1 MLDIIL
7 YNVFRILKKGKER
20 GRKEKKKRSIIHDG
34 AKIIICSTAAV

>member
-20 GRKEKKKRSIIHDG
+20 KKKKKEINHP
-34 AKIIICSTAAV
+34 

>member
-20 GRKEKKKRSIIHDG
+20 KKKKKKTV
-34 AKIIICSTAAV
+34 AIICSYLAIKTVALFE

>member
-20 GRKEKKKRSIIHDG
+20 EKKKKRDQSSMMEQ
-34 AKIIICSTAAV
+34 KL

>member
-20 GRKEKKKRSIIHDG
+20 KKKEKKRDQSSMMEQKL
-34 AKIIICSTAAV
+34 